1 MGERTPA
8 PRQSGRK
15 GGRKEERMSVER
27 GIWVGRSWWGGA
39 VETGRKLKPET

>member
-1 MGERTPA
+1 MGERTPV
-8 PRQSGRK
+8 PRQRGRK

-27 GIWVGRSWWGGA
+27 GIWVGRRGGA

>member
-1 MGERTPA
+1 MGGKDSCS
-8 PRQSGRK
+8 RQRGRK

-27 GIWVGRSWWGGA
+27 GIWVGRSWGGA